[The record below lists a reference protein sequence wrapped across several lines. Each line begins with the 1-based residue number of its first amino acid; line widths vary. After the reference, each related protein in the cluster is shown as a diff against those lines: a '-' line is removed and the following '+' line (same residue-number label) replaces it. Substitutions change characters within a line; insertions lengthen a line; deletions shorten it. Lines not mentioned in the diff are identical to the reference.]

1 MPKFNIFDLIAP
13 NDCINCG
20 KQGEII
26 CNNCVP
32 SYISVVPSECF
43 RCSKQ
48 TQNFK
53 LCPGCYK
60 VLTIKQVWRVCHY
73 DQPAKQI
80 INTLKF
86 QPNRSMALKV
96 AELIDVVV
104 PHQNWLVVPL
114 PTAPQRARQRGFDHA
129 NLIAKEFAKLRN
141 ISSSHALLR
150 KSNTRQ
156 VGTKKAERWRQ
167 TEDIFLINK
176 ADVLRGATV
185 LLIDDVV
192 TTGASLS
199 EAAKTLKKAGA
210 KSVSAAVYAV
220 ARLN

>member
-1 MPKFNIFDLIAP
+1 
-13 NDCINCG
+13 
-20 KQGEII
+20 
-26 CNNCVP
+26 
-32 SYISVVPSECF
+32 
-43 RCSKQ
+43 
-48 TQNFK
+48 
-53 LCPGCYK
+53 
-60 VLTIKQVWRVCHY
+60 
-73 DQPAKQI
+73 
-80 INTLKF
+80 
-86 QPNRSMALKV
+86 MALKV

-150 KSNTRQ
+150 ASNTRQ

-167 TEDIFLINK
+167 TKDIFLINQI
-176 ADVLRGATV
+176 DLLRGATV
-185 LLIDDVV
+185 LLIDDIV

>member
-1 MPKFNIFDLIAP
+1 MQKLNIFDLIAP

-26 CNNCVP
+26 CNNCVH
-32 SYISVVPSECF
+32 SFVSVVPSECF

-60 VLTIKQVWRVCHY
+60 LLTIKHLWRACYY

-86 QPNRSMALKV
+86 QPNRSMALKI
-96 AELIDVVV
+96 AELIDVMV
-104 PHQNWLVVPL
+104 PYQDWLVVPL

-141 ISSSHALLR
+141 ISSSHTLLR
-150 KSNTRQ
+150 ASNTRQ
-156 VGTKKAERWRQ
+156 VGTKKTERWRQ
-167 TEDIFLINK
+167 TKDIFLINK
-176 ADVLRGATV
+176 TGVVRGATI